1 MDIITWLDKRGITVN
16 APELIHQSFMHSSY
30 AHEHRQYHDNE
41 RLEFMGDAVLQ
52 LWSSNAIFPLN
63 ISEGKMTRLRAQL
76 VCEKALAIY
85 SRELHLNDFILLG
98 TGEERSGGRNKDAIL
113 ADAFEAFLGALYLD
127 QGMKVVDNILN
138 DVITPRLAHPD
149 DLGFIQE
156 YKTKL
161 QELIQMD
168 NTRTLHYELVSENGP
183 ANSPRFV
190 TNVIV
195 DGLVLGTGSGVSK
208 KQAEQNAA
216 KNAFEKLAK

>member
-1 MDIITWLDKRGITVN
+1 MDIITWLDKRGITVSR
-16 APELIHQSFMHSSY
+16 PELIHQAFMHSSY

-127 QGMKVVDNILN
+127 QGMKAVDNILN

-149 DLGFIQE
+149 DLGFIQD